1 MDDINIDE
9 VNQLAETTAGS
20 GEGNKTAED
29 GKTEAAEADAVEKS
43 IDGVPIDES
52 VVLDITDDMYCG
64 CLSSD
69 LISEFVCMLCC
80 GIVYEPVKCT
90 RCANMVCKKCVN
102 GKKMLEGN

>member
-1 MDDINIDE
+1 MDNKQENE
-9 VNQLAETTAGS
+9 VKPETTEN
-20 GEGNKTAED
+20 GE
-29 GKTEAAEADAVEKS
+29 KTEDKMETVEADVVEKS
-43 IDGVPIDES
+43 LDGVSIEES
-52 VVLDITDDMYCG
+52 VFLDITDDMYCG